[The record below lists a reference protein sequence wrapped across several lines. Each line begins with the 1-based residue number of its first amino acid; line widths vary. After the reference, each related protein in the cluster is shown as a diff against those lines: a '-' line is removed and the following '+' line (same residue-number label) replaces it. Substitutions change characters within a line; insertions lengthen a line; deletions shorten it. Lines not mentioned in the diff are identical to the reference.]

1 MATKLDAVN
10 TIISNIGQA
19 PVAALDTGNP
29 LAATAQLV
37 LEEVTKTVQ
46 AEGWAFNREND
57 YPIHLDNNN
66 ELVIPTDVMQID
78 LPALTD
84 GEIVRRSGKLY
95 DKTQHSFDLS
105 RYADKDM
112 KVSCDIIWEFDFE
125 DIPPAVQHYITIRA
139 ANVFAGRSVGSAEA
153 VRFGQQEEVM
163 ARSAALEYETQ
174 QGDYNM
180 FGDVRGLNVYN
191 SYRPRHSLYRY

>member
-46 AEGWAFNREND
+46 AEGWAFNRENE
-57 YPIHLDNNN
+57 YPIHLDTND

-78 LPALTD
+78 LPALSD
-84 GEIVRRSGKLY
+84 GSLVRRSGKLY
-95 DKTQHSFDLS
+95 DKTNHSYDLS
-105 RYADKDM
+105 DYADFNGIVK
-112 KVSCDIIWEFDFE
+112 CDIIWEFDFE
-125 DIPPAVQHYITIRA
+125 DIPAAVQHYITIRA
-139 ANVFAGRSVGSAEA
+139 ANVFAGRSVGSTEA
-153 VRFGQQEEVM
+153 VRFGQQEETL
-163 ARSAALEYETQ
+163 ARAAAIEYETQ
-174 QGDYNM
+174 QGDFNM